1 MSRPVP
7 TAALLL
13 GLLCLAVPSA
23 AQQRFPPPEF
33 ESGYTMPPTRSPAAA
48 APWQEIVDLGVLA
61 VALAAAS
68 VLALRVRYRWPI
80 VALSVFSL
88 LYFGFYRGGCVCPI
102 GAIQNVAQ
110 GLAGGAVLPL
120 VVVLIFVL
128 PLATALFFGRT
139 FCAAV
144 CPLGAVQDLV
154 AVHPLRVPGWLEQSL
169 GLLAWV
175 YLAAAV
181 VFAVTDSAWII
192 CRYDPFVSIFR
203 LVPLGKML
211 EGWARRDPGLNP
223 AAVSGRTGMLL
234 LAGGFV
240 AIGLFVARPYCRY
253 LCPYGALLGLLSK
266 VSRYRVTITPTE
278 CVQCRLCEDACPF
291 EAIRQPT
298 ADAADRQRTRGKVP
312 LAVTLALL
320 PVLVVAGG
328 FFGGLLGPTMARL
341 HPTVALADRIRLE
354 NAGEVDGTTEASEAF
369 RATGRTADD
378 LYADAGGIES
388 TFTALWHPGGLG
400 VGAAHGFGAFA
411 GLVVALKLAGLGL
424 RRRRRDYEPDR
435 ASCVACGR
443 CFAHCPIERAARKG
457 TEVTITQAEG

>member
-23 AQQRFPPPEF
+23 AQERFPPPEF

-48 APWQEIVDLGVLA
+48 APWHEIVDLGVLA

-110 GLAGGAVLPL
+110 GLAGGTVLPL

-139 FCAAV
+139 
-144 CPLGAVQDLV
+144 
-154 AVHPLRVPGWLEQSL
+154 
-169 GLLAWV
+169 
-175 YLAAAV
+175 
-181 VFAVTDSAWII
+181 
-192 CRYDPFVSIFR
+192 
-203 LVPLGKML
+203 
-211 EGWARRDPGLNP
+211 
-223 AAVSGRTGMLL
+223 
-234 LAGGFV
+234 
-240 AIGLFVARPYCRY
+240 
-253 LCPYGALLGLLSK
+253 LLGLLSK

-291 EAIRQPT
+291 GAIRRPT
-298 ADAADRQRTRGKVP
+298 AEAADRQRTRGKAP
-312 LAVTLALL
+312 LAVMLALL
-320 PVLVVAGG
+320 PALVVAGG

-388 TFTALWHPGGLG
+388 TFTALWRPGGLG
-400 VGAAHGFGAFA
+400 VGAAHLLGAFV
-411 GLVVALKLAGLGL
+411 GLVIALKLAGLGL
-424 RRRRRDYEPDR
+424 RRRRRDYEADR

-457 TEVTITQAEG
+457 TEVTITPAEA